1 MGLLSWIV
9 FGFLAGAVAGR
20 ISGRRAG
27 GCISKVVVGILGAL
41 IGGGLA
47 RAAGYG
53 DITGFHVRSFIIAVL
68 GAVLLLLL
76 LSAVE
81 GRSRRR

>member
-1 MGLLSWIV
+1 MGLVSWIV
-9 FGFLAGAVAGR
+9 FGFLAGAVAGW

-27 GCISKVVVGILGAL
+27 GCISKVVVGVLGAL
-41 IGGGLA
+41 IGGALA

-53 DITGFHVRSFIIAVL
+53 GITGFHLRSFLIAVL
-68 GAVLLLLL
+68 GAVLLLLV

-81 GRSRRR
+81 GRSRNH